1 MVVTAVATG
10 VSTGVANIPFCIG
23 AKIIA
28 DWETVVYIEN
38 VERSG
43 LCLTRNQCLR
53 FCNVFFSESAH
64 RDKRNDEERNDEE
77 RKNAL
82 GNFLHTIY
90 LR

>member
-1 MVVTAVATG
+1 MIVAAVACSVHTR
-10 VSTGVANIPFCIG
+10 VIDIPLIAVVVA
-23 AKIIA
+23 
-28 DWETVVYIEN
+28 DIEAAVH
-38 VERSG
+38 VEDLKPAG

-64 RDKRNDEERNDEE
+64 RDKSNNEERNDEE
-77 RKNAL
+77 RKNAP